1 MYICIY
7 IYIYIYE
14 LKFIHMHTYQNTYM
28 HSNIQ
33 YTNTVISTRD
43 NTLTKASKISQTK
56 SKGRKNRHH

>member
-1 MYICIY
+1 M
-7 IYIYIYE
+7 YIYE

-56 SKGRKNRHH
+56 SKGRKNRHP